1 VIGRLFSV
9 GALLLLLSAPAGA
22 NEGLNV
28 SITVLPVSPAKIHI
42 VLESDQA
49 RDLWSFRNSYG
60 PVIGLT
66 ERIGNF
72 EGVDRAGNAV
82 EIRKVAP
89 GEFRVPAAIRRVAYD
104 VNLSPPPRL
113 GDWSHVSWISGERGL
128 LMLADLLPL
137 AASSDPISVRLKLPD
152 EWKVS
157 SEAKFSNGYFQVA
170 EPDKTVFMIGSSI
183 RNQNR
188 QVESQ
193 DLAVVISGQW
203 SFSDG
208 DLAKIAGRLLK
219 NYSRLTGFK
228 LQRGARVLLLPLPA
242 GAGADRW
249 TAETRGNTVVLLIG
263 AQASKRQLLGR
274 LGVILTHEMFH
285 LWIPNAL
292 SLKGDYDW
300 FFEGFTLYQ
309 ALRTAQEIGLIDFN
323 EYLNTLGRVYDS
335 YLLAMDGD
343 RLSLLELSER
353 RWTSSSSLVYDK
365 GMLVAFL
372 YDLELQ
378 SRSRGKTDFAAI
390 YQQLFS
396 ADYSTFRDA
405 NEAVIAVLNRPD
417 GMEQFSTKYIERPA
431 RINLKELLLPYGIN
445 VERVEFRTRLTVAA
459 DASDWQLVLL
469 NALGYKK

>member
-1 VIGRLFSV
+1 
-9 GALLLLLSAPAGA
+9 
-22 NEGLNV
+22 
-28 SITVLPVSPAKIHI
+28 
-42 VLESDQA
+42 
-49 RDLWSFRNSYG
+49 
-60 PVIGLT
+60 
-66 ERIGNF
+66 
-72 EGVDRAGNAV
+72 
-82 EIRKVAP
+82 
-89 GEFRVPAAIRRVAYD
+89 
-104 VNLSPPPRL
+104 
-113 GDWSHVSWISGERGL
+113 
-128 LMLADLLPL
+128 
-137 AASSDPISVRLKLPD
+137 
-152 EWKVS
+152 
-157 SEAKFSNGYFQVA
+157 
-170 EPDKTVFMIGSSI
+170 MIGSSI

-193 DLAVVISGQW
+193 DLAVAISGQW

-228 LQRGARVLLLPLPA
+228 LQRGARVLLLPLP
-242 GAGADRW
+242 AGADRW

-309 ALRTAQEIGLIDFN
+309 ALRTAQEIGLIDFT

-396 ADYSTFRDA
+396 ADYSTSRDA

-417 GMEQFSTKYIERPA
+417 GMGQFSTKYIERPA